1 MSAERM
7 KEISRELLDLT
18 AELESLQARA
28 LHRVE
33 ELENWKLEHGFKF
46 PWTPEVKENF
56 LILQRLISKV

>member
-1 MSAERM
+1 MGAGRM
-7 KEISRELLDLT
+7 KEISRELIDLT

-56 LILQRLISKV
+56 LILQRLITRV

>member
-1 MSAERM
+1 MSTARM
-7 KEISRELLDLT
+7 DQISRELIDLT